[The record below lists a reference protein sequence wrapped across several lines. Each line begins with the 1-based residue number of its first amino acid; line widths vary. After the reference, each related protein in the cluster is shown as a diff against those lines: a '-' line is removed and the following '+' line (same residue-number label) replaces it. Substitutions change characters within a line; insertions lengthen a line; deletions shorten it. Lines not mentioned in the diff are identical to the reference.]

1 MELVLVRH
9 AQPQWYVD
17 DAHQGFDPELSE
29 LGFQQAELLAD
40 ELEGEHF
47 DHIFVSPLLRAR
59 QTVAPLLKRL
69 GREEVVAEW
78 LREIKD
84 PPWAGSPHSHILD
97 LFDAEDRSP
106 LDDRWNGLPGGER
119 IDHFHDRINAGLD
132 TFLADYG
139 ISRHD
144 HEIPSW
150 AALDSSPANVA
161 NGPKILCVAHG
172 GTNAVVT
179 AALLGANRAPFEWFR
194 FWYAHATI
202 GRFQARSTSGIIF
215 FAQKGMENHHIPHD
229 LRTA

>member
-17 DAHQGFDPELSE
+17 DAHQGIDPCLSE
-29 LGFQQAELLAD
+29 LGFRQAELLAD

-69 GREEVVAEW
+69 ERDEVVVEW

-84 PPWAGSPHSHILD
+84 PPWAGDSRANVQA
-97 LFDAEDRSP
+97 LFDAEDIAP
-106 LDDRWNGLPGGER
+106 LDHRWNGLPGGER
-119 IDHFHDRINAGLD
+119 IDDFHDRINVGLD
-132 TFLADYG
+132 SFLADYG
-139 ISRHD
+139 ITRHE

-150 AALDSSPANVA
+150 AALDGDPAVVA
-161 NGPKILCVAHG
+161 NGPKILWIAHG

-179 AALLGANRAPFEWFR
+179 AALLGANRAPFDWFR
-194 FWYAHATI
+194 FWYGHATI

-215 FAQKGMENHHIPHD
+215 FAQRGMENHHIPPD
-229 LRTA
+229 MRTA